1 MNPRN
6 CPVCAVPLQPE
17 AYEGFPLLR
26 CPDCQGH
33 LLDLARYESIQRMP
47 EKSHAELEAEAQEGF
62 AGDTPSPLRCP
73 RCHGAMQKR
82 PLPVP
87 GFDLHLDLCR
97 GCALVWLDG
106 GELAMAQL
114 AYQATPAFQDAQKHK
129 QCAAALEADP
139 ERKAAF
145 DEAVAKLPLKPSPF
159 QEGLHEAV
167 RDALLRLIF
176 HPMSIRIR

>member
-1 MNPRN
+1 MISRN
-6 CPVCAVPLQPE
+6 CPICDVPLEPE
-17 AYEGFPLLR
+17 AYEGVPVLR

-33 LLDLARYESIQRMP
+33 LLELTRYESIQRIP
-47 EKSHAELEAEAQEGF
+47 EKSLAELEAEAQAGF
-62 AGDTPSPLRCP
+62 AGDNPSPIRCP

-114 AYQATPAFQDAQKHK
+114 AYQATPAFRDRQELKRRSGARD
-129 QCAAALEADP
+129 ADP

-145 DEAVAKLPLKPSPF
+145 DEAVAKLPLKPPPC

-167 RDALLRLIF
+167 RDALFQLIA
-176 HPMSIRIR
+176 HPMRIRIR

>member
-1 MNPRN
+1 MISRN
-6 CPVCAVPLQPE
+6 CPLCDVPLEPE
-17 AYEGFPLLR
+17 AYEGVPVLR

-33 LLDLARYESIQRMP
+33 LLELTRYESIQRIP
-47 EKSHAELEAEAQEGF
+47 EKSLAALEAEAQAGF
-62 AGDTPSPLRCP
+62 AGDNPSPIRCP

-129 QCAAALEADP
+129 QCAAELAADP

-145 DEAVAKLPLKPSPF
+145 DEAVAKLPLKPPPC
-159 QEGLHEAV
+159 QESLHEAI
-167 RDALLRLIF
+167 RDALFRLIF
-176 HPMSIRIR
+176 HPMRIRIR